1 MSHLNENSAI
11 RFQRELEALDED
23 LRKSRMTSPW
33 QVLIPFTL
41 GMGLGLV
48 GLVAA
53 ILIMKLL

>member
-1 MSHLNENSAI
+1 MSRLNEESAI
-11 RFQRELEALDED
+11 RFQRELEVLDED
-23 LRKSRMTSPW
+23 LRKARMSSSW

-53 ILIMKLL
+53 ILVMKLL